1 MNTAVHTLDTPVNK
15 IDTYPAEAPASDCG
29 SDPAQTR
36 TASGCDPAQARTG
49 SGSDPAQARTAS
61 GCDQRQARTGSG
73 SDPAQTRTASGCDQ
87 RQARTGSG
95 SDQRQT
101 RTGSGSL
108 RKAQASRRQTQRLSG
123 KSTLS
128 QGEFEPISARTD
140 NHSKT
145 RLESLKSKP
154 QRDKKSTQRAATRRS
169 RKRQAVKI
177 PDSIVKLIDSGF
189 RISGKLGAITLR
201 VRNGKQQF
209 YTQCKQ
215 IRQGDEL
222 NG

>member
-15 IDTYPAEAPASDCG
+15 IDTYPAEAPASECV
-29 SDPAQTR
+29 S
-36 TASGCDPAQARTG
+36 
-49 SGSDPAQARTAS
+49 
-61 GCDQRQARTGSG
+61 DQRQARTVSG
-73 SDPAQTRTASGCDQ
+73 SDQ
-87 RQARTGSG
+87 RQARTVSG

-108 RKAQASRRQTQRLSG
+108 RKTQASGRQTQRISG

-140 NHSKT
+140 NHSRT
-145 RLESLKSKP
+145 RSKCLKSTP
-154 QRDKKSTQRAATRRS
+154 QRDKKSTQRAAARRT
-169 RKRQAVKI
+169 RKRQAVKVA
-177 PDSIVKLIDSGF
+177 DTIVNLIDSGF
-189 RISGKLGAITLR
+189 RFSGKLGAITLR

-215 IRQGDEL
+215 KLQGDEL

>member
-29 SDPAQTR
+29 S
-36 TASGCDPAQARTG
+36 GPAQARTG
-49 SGSDPAQARTAS
+49 S

-87 RQARTGSG
+87 RQTRTASG
-95 SDQRQT
+95 SDQRQTRTASGCDQRQT

-108 RKAQASRRQTQRLSG
+108 RKAQASRRQTQRISG
-123 KSTLS
+123 KTTLS
-128 QGEFEPISARTD
+128 QGEFEPISARAD
-140 NHSKT
+140 NHSRT
-145 RLESLKSKP
+145 RSKCLKSTP
-154 QRDKKSTQRAATRRS
+154 QRDKKSTQRAAARRT
-169 RKRQAVKI
+169 RKRQAVKV
-177 PDSIVKLIDSGF
+177 PDTIVNLIDSGF
-189 RISGKLGAITLR
+189 RFSGKLGAITLR

-215 IRQGDEL
+215 NRQGE
-222 NG
+222 

>member
-1 MNTAVHTLDTPVNK
+1 MNTAVHTLVTPVNK

-29 SDPAQTR
+29 SDPAQAR
-36 TASGCDPAQARTG
+36 TVSVSDPAQARTV
-49 SGSDPAQARTAS
+49 SVSDQAQARTAS
-61 GCDQRQARTGSG
+61 GCDQAQART
-73 SDPAQTRTASGCDQ
+73 A
-87 RQARTGSG
+87 
-95 SDQRQT
+95 
-101 RTGSGSL
+101 SGSL
-108 RKAQASRRQTQRLSG
+108 RKAMASGRQTLRIRE

-140 NHSKT
+140 NNSET
-145 RLESLKSKP
+145 RSGCLNSKP
-154 QRDKKSTQRAATRRS
+154 QRDKKSTQRAAARSS
-169 RKRQAVKI
+169 RKRQAVKL

-201 VRNGKQQF
+201 VRNGQQQF

-215 IRQGDEL
+215 KRQGDDL